1 MTRKQTFSLPGY
13 LPILL
18 LFVFLPA
25 IAAPAFAS
33 WKETVLYS
41 FQGGVDAGSGP
52 AGGVVFDQQGNL
64 YVATTGGGP
73 PTCAPI
79 GGSCGAV
86 YEFSPPAVKGAPWTA
101 TLIRM
106 FEGKRANDASVP
118 TGGLIIDDAG
128 NLYGVTGYGGTGD
141 CELAGVAAGCGTV
154 YELSPP
160 AAKGGQWTETI
171 LYSFP
176 TSKEGYLPS
185 GSLVFDSAGNLYGA
199 TMFGGGH
206 GTTCDEFYQYCGAV
220 FELIPPKTKGGAWRE
235 KVLYGFKSGTDGA
248 SPNGGLVLDS
258 RGRIYGTTYG
268 GGDESGVC
276 GAVGCGTAFELDPP
290 TQAGGAWKE
299 TILCRLE
306 DNPSAGMI
314 FDAKGRLYGATV
326 GTVFRLDPPNW
337 EETIL
342 HTFGEDAYGP
352 KGSLIFDKNGNLYG
366 TTNVG
371 SGQALHGSAFRLNRP
386 DEKTG
391 RWTFTLLHGFPGPP
405 DGEFPAANL
414 TFDINGNL
422 YSTTQNGGTG
432 ASCWANCGTV
442 FEISP

>member
-41 FQGGVDAGSGP
+41 FQGGGTGSLP
-52 AGGVVFDQQGNL
+52 VGGVVFDAEGNL
-64 YVATTGGGP
+64 YGATQE
-73 PTCAPI
+73 
-79 GGSCGAV
+79 GGSGTIGAV
-86 YEFSPPAVKGAPWTA
+86 FELSPPAQKGGAWTE
-101 TLIRM
+101 TILYSFQGIQKND
-106 FEGKRANDASVP
+106 GKWPS
-118 TGGLIIDDAG
+118 GGLVMDGSG
-128 NLYGVTGYGGTGD
+128 NLYGVTAYGGTGN
-141 CELAGVAAGCGTV
+141 CILAGILTGCGAI
-154 YELSPP
+154 YEISPP
-160 AAKGGQWTETI
+160 AEKGGQWTETI

-199 TMFGGGH
+199 TIFGGGH
-206 GTTCDEFYQYCGAV
+206 GTTCNDVYQYCGAV

-235 KVLYGFKSGTDGA
+235 KVLHGFAGIASGKQNGDGA
-248 SPNGGLVLDS
+248 QPNGGLVLDKK
-258 RGRIYGTTYG
+258 GAIYGTTNLG
-268 GGDESGVC
+268 GYNCPHSSNQ
-276 GAVGCGTAFELDPP
+276 GCGTAFELDPP
-290 TQAGGAWKE
+290 TQAGGVWKE
-299 TILCRLE
+299 TILCRLD

-314 FDAKGRLYGATV
+314 FDGEGHLYGTTV
-326 GTVFRLDPPNW
+326 GTVFRLDPPRW

-342 HTFGEDAYGP
+342 HTFGEDAFGP
-352 KGSLIFDKNGNLYG
+352 EGSLIFDKDGNLYG

-371 SGQALHGSAFRLNRP
+371 SGQALLGSAFRLNKP
-386 DEKTG
+386 DQKTG

-422 YSTTQNGGTG
+422 YSTTQHGGTG